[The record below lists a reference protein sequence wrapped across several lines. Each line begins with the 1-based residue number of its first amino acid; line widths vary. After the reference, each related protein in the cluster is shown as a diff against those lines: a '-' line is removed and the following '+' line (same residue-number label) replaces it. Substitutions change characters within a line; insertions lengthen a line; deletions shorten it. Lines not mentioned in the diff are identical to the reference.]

1 MLRAVTHNK
10 INFVFSDGNVMNRD
24 VSLRLLLYDFLY
36 LTSNTSLKIF
46 TNDFN
51 EVHKK
56 NCYYFEECE

>member
-24 VSLRLLLYDFLY
+24 VTLHLLLQ
-36 LTSNTSLKIF
+36 KISYVISTTRLEAS

-51 EVHKK
+51 KLEDRS
-56 NCYYFEECE
+56 F